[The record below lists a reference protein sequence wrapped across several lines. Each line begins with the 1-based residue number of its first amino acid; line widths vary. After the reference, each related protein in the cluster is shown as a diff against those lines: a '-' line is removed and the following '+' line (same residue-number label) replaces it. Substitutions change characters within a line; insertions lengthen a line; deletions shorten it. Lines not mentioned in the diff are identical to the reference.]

1 MVNPRKQELVQK
13 LAVDIQKA
21 PVVGLVNMQ
30 NLPAAQLQRMRA
42 LLAKQGVTIT
52 MTRKKLLH
60 RALDG
65 SQKQQIMPLAEKM
78 KGMPALLLTGSNPFA
93 LAKTIQKNKSEAP
106 ARSGQLSP
114 RDIVVKAGPT
124 NFAPGPIIS
133 ELAAVGIKTKVEQ
146 GKLSIISDTTI
157 VKEGQAISQKV
168 SETLKRLDIKP
179 MEIGL
184 DLVAVWESGLVF
196 EARQLQINEVEYADN
211 ISQAAQGAMN
221 LAIEAAYP
229 TAETTEILLQKAF
242 QEAKTVSLE
251 LNIITDLTAGDILAK
266 VEREALALIQEANL
280 EIPEKPVPEAAQE
293 LTLSSGRAEEKN
305 ESAEQKKDQEKTE
318 EKIKEHREQK
328 QLSSHSLHPTPAH
341 SHPKQGTV
349 TQDEAANLLAALQ
362 KKGTLR

>member
-1 MVNPRKQELVQK
+1 MVNQRKLELVQK
-13 LAVDIQKA
+13 LATEIQRS

-52 MTRKKLLH
+52 MTRKRLLR
-60 RALDG
+60 RALES
-65 SQKQQIMPLAEKM
+65 SQKQQIASLEEKM
-78 KGMPALLLTGSNPFA
+78 KGMPALLLTKSNPFT

-106 ARSGQLSP
+106 ARPGQISP
-114 RDIVVKAGPT
+114 RDILIKAGPT

-146 GKLSIISDTTI
+146 GKLSIIADTTI
-157 VKEGQAISQKV
+157 VKEGQPISQKV

-196 EARQLQINEVEYADN
+196 EARQLQIDEAEYADN
-211 ISQAAQGAMN
+211 ITQAAQWAMN
-221 LAIEAAYP
+221 LAIEVAYP
-229 TAETTEILLQKAF
+229 TTDTTELLLRKAF
-242 QEAKTVSLE
+242 REAKAVSLE
-251 LNIITDLTAGDILAK
+251 FNIIADLTAGDILAK
-266 VEREALALIQEANL
+266 VEREALALIKEGNL
-280 EIPEKPVPEAAQE
+280 EIPEKEM
-293 LTLSSGRAEEKN
+293 
-305 ESAEQKKDQEKTE
+305 KTE
-318 EKIKEHREQK
+318 EKKTKEDTEVHQQPTARQ
-328 QLSSHSLHPTPAH
+328 QPSPHPAPAS

-349 TQDEAANLLAALQ
+349 TQDEAANLLATLQ

>member
-13 LAVDIQKA
+13 LSGEIQKA

-52 MTRKKLLH
+52 MTRKKLLR
-60 RALDG
+60 RALES

-106 ARSGQLSP
+106 ARPGQLSP

-211 ISQAAQGAMN
+211 ITQAAQWAMN

-280 EIPEKPVPEAAQE
+280 EIPEKLIPEKPVPEKTADPGAVTTELPPTVAAP
-293 LTLSSGRAEEKN
+293 L
-305 ESAEQKKDQEKTE
+305 
-318 EKIKEHREQK
+318 IKEEERK
-328 QLSSHSLHPTPAH
+328 VIINRSSSPSPSPTK